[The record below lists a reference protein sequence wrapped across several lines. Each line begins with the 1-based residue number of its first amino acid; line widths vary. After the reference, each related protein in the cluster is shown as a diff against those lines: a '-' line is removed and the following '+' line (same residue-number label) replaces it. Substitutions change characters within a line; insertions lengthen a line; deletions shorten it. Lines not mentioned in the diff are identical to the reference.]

1 MSVNAVAG
9 AIKKVLETGEATE
22 FIVPADYD
30 YIGLDIT
37 PISHKLVLRNSR
49 TNTVE
54 EIDLGALTEKP
65 VSYVDFYILSSVR
78 PVITN
83 TEVTVVGRSIIVG
96 TQVKHSGKV
105 RVSLQNRR
113 LMFVVI

>member
-1 MSVNAVAG
+1 MSINVVAE
-9 AIKKVLETGEATE
+9 AIKKVLETGETTE
-22 FIVPADYD
+22 FVVPANYD
-30 YIGLDIT
+30 YVGLDIT

-49 TNTVE
+49 ANTVE

-65 VSYVDFYILSSVR
+65 VGYVDFYVLASVK
-78 PVITN
+78 PVITR

-105 RVSLQNRR
+105 RVSLQNRT
-113 LMFVVI
+113 LMFVVL